1 MGILTLVVKKNE
13 IYNYIKM
20 HSWNLIN
27 DEQFRIVKLYNQLKC
42 DTPESLVMLPTQQL
56 LCGSVPVHCD
66 IHGHL

>member
-1 MGILTLVVKKNE
+1 
-13 IYNYIKM
+13 M

-66 IHGHL
+66 IHGHLW